1 MAHYC
6 RGGSK
11 TGHCNWICELHDGNL
26 GKGLA
31 TAIGC
36 DFWVLRLWTCLL
48 KDLECGDVGKDQF
61 KGLRVV
67 SFHILEDIGGGNAV
81 DWDISF
87 EVLGST
93 SLPREAQEDN

>member
-1 MAHYC
+1 M
-6 RGGSK
+6 
-11 TGHCNWICELHDGNL
+11 
-26 GKGLA
+26 
-31 TAIGC
+31 
-36 DFWVLRLWTCLL
+36 